1 MQNLR
6 KHFPIFSVK
15 REQPLIYFDNASTSQ
30 KPQSVIDAVTSF
42 YTKSNANTNRGL
54 YKLGEKATESY
65 EFVRFKVARFL
76 NAQSSSEI
84 IFTSGTTGSITTV
97 VYTWA
102 EKQITA
108 GDEIVVSQ
116 LEHHSNFVPWQQ
128 LAKRKGAVFKVI
140 PVDRD
145 GVLDLSSLQ
154 DLITEKTKLVAVAH
168 VSNALGIYN
177 DVQTI
182 VKAAKKVGARVLV
195 DGAQAVPFEA
205 VDVQLLGCDFYAFSA
220 HKMLGPTGVGVLYMA
235 RSVQKECVPYAMGG
249 GMVFEVDTETTT
261 FLPAPTCFE
270 AGTQP
275 ISSVIGFGAALDFLA
290 RNDLHEINKQCI
302 ALNKQLIVG
311 LQKLNRIRILGP
323 VDQLKESGHMVS
335 FIVDG
340 MHAHDVAA
348 YFDRYGICVRAGHHC
363 AQPLAKRLG
372 YEASIRVSFY
382 LYNTSEEVEYFLK
395 VLKQLVSVV

>member
-1 MQNLR
+1 MQGLR
-6 KHFPIFSVK
+6 KHFPIFSLK

-30 KPQSVIDAVTSF
+30 KPQSVIDAIAQF

-84 IFTSGTTGSITTV
+84 VFTSGTTGSITTV
-97 VYTWA
+97 VYAWA
-102 EKQITA
+102 EKHVTA

-128 LAKRKGAVFKVI
+128 LAQRKGALLKII

-145 GVLDLSSLQ
+145 GLLDLSSLQ
-154 DLITEKTKLVAVAH
+154 DLITAKTKLVAIAH
-168 VSNALGIYN
+168 VSNALGSYTDI
-177 DVQTI
+177 QSI

-220 HKMLGPTGVGVLYMA
+220 HKMLGPTGVGVLYMS
-235 RSVQKECVPYAMGG
+235 RSVQKECTPYVMGG
-249 GMVFEVDTETTT
+249 GMVFEVDIDRTT
-261 FLPAPTCFE
+261 FLHAPTCFE

-275 ISSVIGFGAALDFLA
+275 IAQVIGFGAALDFLA
-290 RNDLHEINKQCI
+290 RNDLHEINKYCI

-311 LQKLNRIRILGP
+311 LQKLKRVRILGP

-335 FIVDG
+335 FVVDG

-395 VLKQLVSVV
+395 VLKQLISVV